1 MAFIN
6 PLNAAGPLARATWST
21 LMGTTVPKWVY
32 PTFGAVA
39 AAPVV
44 GYEMEQM
51 RRLKEQRKAQALK
64 AAMAVDQELGP
75 PPGSLLNMIRVNQLG
90 NMKSQA
96 KATSNIPSLN
106 KPTSTFRQAADTVDS
121 GDGDEG
127 GGAGV
132 DLPTNEFATN

>member
-21 LMGTTVPKWVY
+21 LMGTTIPKWVY
-32 PTFGAVA
+32 PAFGAAAVA
-39 AAPVV
+39 PIA

-51 RRLKEQRKAQALK
+51 RRIKEQRKAQAMK
-64 AAMAVDQELGP
+64 AAMAVNQELG
-75 PPGSLLNMIRVNQLG
+75 PPGSLLNTIRVNQLG

-96 KATSNIPSLN
+96 KATSNVPSVN

-127 GGAGV
+127 DGAGV